1 MVMVAFVSGLGPE
14 LQTVLASILCSLT
27 LAVSA
32 YLGTTVVAILGWLER
47 HFFGIGVGPD
57 T

>member
-1 MVMVAFVSGLGPE
+1 MVAFISGLGPE
-14 LQTVLASILCSLT
+14 LQTILASILCSIT
-27 LAVSA
+27 LAASA

-47 HFFGIGVGPD
+47 RFIGVGIGPD

>member
-1 MVMVAFVSGLGPE
+1 MVALISGLGPE
-14 LQTVLASILCSLT
+14 LQTILASILCSIT
-27 LAVSA
+27 LAASA

-47 HFFGIGVGPD
+47 RFIGVGIGPD